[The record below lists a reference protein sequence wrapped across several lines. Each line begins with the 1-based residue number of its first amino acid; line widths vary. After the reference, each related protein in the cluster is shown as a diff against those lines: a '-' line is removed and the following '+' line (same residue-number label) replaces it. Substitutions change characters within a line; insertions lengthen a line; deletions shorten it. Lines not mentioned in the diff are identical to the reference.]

1 MTSNGNTRR
10 VGIITFLE
18 RQSGPVSGSELAKQF
33 GVSRQVIVQ
42 DVALLRAEN
51 RNILSTNKGYILSH
65 PQEKH
70 KGHTA
75 VIAVKHTAEQ
85 TLDEMHSIVDYGGA
99 MIDVFIDHDIYGQ
112 IRANLVIN
120 DEEDAIEFFNK
131 LNNSKSQL
139 LRELTEGCHYHT
151 ITAPSKNTLE
161 LIRKELQE
169 KRILWDGAGE

>member
-10 VGIITFLE
+10 VGIITFLQ
-18 RQSGPVSGSELAKQF
+18 RQSGPVSGSELARQF

-51 RNILSTNKGYILSH
+51 RNILSTNKGYVLFN
-65 PQEKH
+65 PQEKQ

-75 VIAVKHTAEQ
+75 VITVKHSAEQ
-85 TLDEMHSIVDYGGA
+85 TLDEMRAIVGYGGA
-99 MIDVFIDHDIYGQ
+99 MLDVFIDHDLYGQ
-112 IRANLVIN
+112 VRANLVIN
-120 DEEDAIEFFNK
+120 DEEDAREFCNK
-131 LNNSKSQL
+131 LVNSKSQF

-151 ITAPSKNTLE
+151 ITAPSNKTLD

-169 KRILWDGAGE
+169 MGILAEGAHE

>member
-33 GVSRQVIVQ
+33 GVSRQAIVQ

-51 RNILSTNKGYILSH
+51 RNILSTNKGYILNH

-75 VIAVKHTAEQ
+75 VITVKHTAEQ
-85 TLDEMHSIVDYGGA
+85 TLEEMRSIVGYGGTV
-99 MIDVFIDHDIYGQ
+99 IDVFVDHDLYGK

-120 DEEDAIEFFNK
+120 DEEDAAEFCNK
-131 LNNSKSQL
+131 LKNTKSEPL
-139 LRELTEGCHYHT
+139 KELTEGCHYHT
-151 ITAPSKNTLE
+151 ITAPSKKILD
-161 LIRKELQE
+161 LIRNELQE
-169 KRILWDGAGE
+169 KGILWEGEE